1 MSMEPL
7 GPGPASL
14 GSGRFSSFDR
24 TVLAAAAIAVALTG
38 VLIWRG
44 DQTGGAAAASTVP
57 QAGNTPQVIAPHILF
72 TTVVAGAEQLFA
84 LAWQPGAD
92 GSTGSSRPADEEAAP
107 AQPAAITSGSGSVWD
122 YAPSP
127 DGSRIVYSALN
138 TDGGSDL
145 WVTQVDGAGPALL
158 LACPQAFCATPAWSP
173 DGRLLAYSQRNAN
186 EFAAAAVSPPRL
198 FLLDVT
204 TQETAPV
211 FADSQKLGFEPRW
224 AADGQWLAYL
234 APDFY
239 GVTAYNV
246 ETGVEQFYPTQT
258 GETATWHPTRSEF
271 LMTEQAQIGDM
282 FVVHL
287 YLVDPVANTR
297 RNLSGDANLVED
309 GSPAWSPDGEWVAFR
324 RSELAGERKTLS
336 KQLWLMRADGSEA
349 HPLTA
354 DAEIDYGAPAWSGDG
369 STLLFH
375 RFPLKG
381 PNIVISVWTM
391 DLESGEQREVAR
403 PGQRPQWQK

>member
-1 MSMEPL
+1 MSTEHL
-7 GPGPASL
+7 GSGPASL
-14 GSGRFSSFDR
+14 RSGLFSSFDR
-24 TVLAAAAIAVALTG
+24 TMLATAAIAVALIG

-44 DQTGGAAAASTVP
+44 DQTGGAAAARVP
-57 QAGNTPQVIAPHILF
+57 QAGNTSQVSAPHILF

-84 LAWQPGAD
+84 VAWQPGGD
-92 GSTGSSRPADEEAAP
+92 GSTESSRPAEEEPAP
-107 AQPAAITSGSGSVWD
+107 AEPAALTSGSGSVWD

-138 TDGGSDL
+138 ADGGSDL
-145 WVTQVDGAGPALL
+145 WVTQVEGEGPALL
-158 LACPQAFCATPAWSP
+158 LACPQAFCATPAWAP

-198 FLLDVT
+198 FLLDVAT
-204 TQETAPV
+204 REATPV

-271 LMTEQAQIGDM
+271 LMTEQAQIGDT

-403 PGQRPQWQK
+403 PGQRPQWQ